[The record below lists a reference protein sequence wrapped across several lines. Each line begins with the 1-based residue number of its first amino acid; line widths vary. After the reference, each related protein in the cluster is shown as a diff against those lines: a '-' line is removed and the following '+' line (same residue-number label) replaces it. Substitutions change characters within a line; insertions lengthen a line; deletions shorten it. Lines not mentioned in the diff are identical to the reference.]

1 MTVTVPYSILI
12 TDDDDNARESLREIV
27 EPVGFQTYLA
37 GSGEEALDIIVHRD
51 VHIILI
57 DMYLPKMTGLETL
70 EVARQLKGTLPAILM
85 SGESDEELLR
95 KALLAHA
102 FCVLAKPVSRSVVI
116 QVVRRALQKYYP
128 GPANEG

>member
-1 MTVTVPYSILI
+1 MTVSVPYTILI
-12 TDDDDNARESLREIV
+12 TDDDTESRESLRDIV

-37 GSGEEALDIIVHRD
+37 GSGEEALDIIVHREI
-51 VHIILI
+51 HIVLL

-70 EVARQLKGTLPAILM
+70 EVARQLKGAFPAILM
-85 SGESDEELLR
+85 SGDSDEELIR

-116 QVVRRALQKYYP
+116 HVVRRAVEKFYQP
-128 GPANEG
+128 PAGAG